1 MAVTTEEDRV
11 PRVQTFSTRSAARIL
26 AVSPDRIRYWVRR
39 RLVAPSASRGR
50 RYRFAFND
58 LLLMRMAKELLPSRH
73 HVGLFQR
80 CFDRVRDFLDSER
93 PVTSLKLH
101 NDEGRIVLSDGDALI
116 EIETGQ
122 MLLRFGPR
130 RQAGKVD
137 DRFGPAR
144 VRERFEEARRTAEAD
159 PPQALTLY
167 SDLLGREP
175 SNFEAHMQMA
185 TLLECEGDLAGALRH
200 LLAAAVIVPANAEVN
215 LRLGT
220 LYRLREE
227 TENAL
232 QSFLRAVECDPLS
245 LDAHRN
251 LAEIYDRAG
260 RKREAL
266 RHLSAIH
273 RLSRDTH

>member
-1 MAVTTEEDRV
+1 VAVTTEDGGLA
-11 PRVQTFSTRSAARIL
+11 RVQTFSTRSAARIL
-26 AVSPDRIRYWVRR
+26 AVSPDRIRYWVKL
-39 RLVAPSASRGR
+39 RLIAPSARRGR
-50 RYRFAFND
+50 RFRFAFND
-58 LLLMRMAKELLPSRH
+58 LLLMRMAKELLPDHH

-80 CFDRVRDFLDSER
+80 CFDRVRDYLEAER

-101 NDEGRIVLSDGDALI
+101 NDEGRIVLTEGDALI

-122 MLLRFGPR
+122 MLLRFGPQ
-130 RQAGKVD
+130 RQTGKIE

-144 VRERFEEARRTAEAD
+144 VRKRFEEARRMAEAD
-159 PPQALTLY
+159 PLRALTLY

-175 SNFEAHMQMA
+175 SNFEAHMRMA
-185 TLLECEGDLAGALRH
+185 RLLEREGNLTGALRH
-200 LLAAAVIVPANAEVN
+200 LLGAAVIVPANAEVN

-232 QSFLRAVECDPLS
+232 QSFLRAVECDPQS
-245 LDAHRN
+245 IEAHRN
-251 LAEIYDRAG
+251 LAEIYDRIG

-273 RLSRDTH
+273 RIGRDTH

>member
-1 MAVTTEEDRV
+1 M

-26 AVSPDRIRYWVRR
+26 AVSPDRIRYWVKR
-39 RLVAPSASRGR
+39 RLLEPSSRRGR
-50 RYRFAFND
+50 RFRFAFND
-58 LLLMRMAKELLPSRH
+58 LLLMRMAKDLLPSRH

-80 CFDRVRDFLDSER
+80 CFDRVRDFLEPER
-93 PVTSLKLH
+93 SVTSLKLH

-122 MLLRFGPR
+122 MLLRFGPQR
-130 RQAGKVD
+130 EIGKVE

-144 VRERFEEARRTAEAD
+144 VRERFEEARRMAETD
-159 PPQALTLY
+159 PLRALTLY

-175 SNFEAHMQMA
+175 SNFEAHMRMA
-185 TLLECEGDLAGALRH
+185 TLLEREGDLASALRH
-200 LLAAAVIVPANAEVN
+200 LLGAAVIVPANAEVN

-220 LYRLREE
+220 LYRLRDE

-232 QSFLRAVECDPLS
+232 QSFQRAVECDPLS
-245 LDAHRN
+245 LEAHRN
-251 LAEIYDRAG
+251 LAELYDGLG
-260 RKREAL
+260 RKRDAL

-273 RLSRDTH
+273 RLSRDKN